1 MSSAS
6 FSETRSQP
14 PSPPSPASPPSPPS
28 IPLLR
33 SPSIPSTPSTASPQV
48 FTVPASCPSTSQPT
62 SAPSSHTSSTGSSI
76 FDLSVFFSLN
86 PQPVMT
92 RDPSPGMTSPSLP
105 SSEADPQ
112 SQPQSMASSQAS
124 ENFTAPRGTWTV
136 STEEYPRP
144 MGNLQPNSQTSSEEG
159 FIYFTGTIPLS
170 PPIPLSR
177 CPGGTPQINTQA
189 ASPHASNPQPIIYPC
204 PTPILQVRLPG
215 SWASSRSTSLLS
227 SPLSSSQPNA
237 QPHTATSS
245 NPHPSPILHVTIMPG
260 SWVSLPNSP
269 IPSLLSSPVLEAST
283 SSASIHSNP
292 ANISITPTI
301 PITSITP
308 TTPITSITPTA
319 PSTPTLNDAENTGTP
334 DITIAIAGLNICNPT
349 THDTEPSIDTDSNTN
364 KCTNPSDGTD
374 ESPSSKNTT
383 EGPNAALTTLT
394 TSTMCSSCEG
404 GPPSPASSSGSFEL
418 GCVLQ

>member
-1 MSSAS
+1 MSSES

-14 PSPPSPASPPSPPS
+14 PSPPSPASPPLPPS
-28 IPLLR
+28 IPLPR
-33 SPSIPSTPSTASPQV
+33 SPSIPSTPSTGRPQV
-48 FTVPASCPSTSQPT
+48 STAPASCPSTSQPT
-62 SAPSSHTSSTGSSI
+62 SAPTSHTSSAESSL
-76 FDLSVFFSLN
+76 FDLSVFFSLD
-86 PQPVMT
+86 PRPVTT

-112 SQPQSMASSQAS
+112 SIPQSMASSQAS
-124 ENFTAPRGTWTV
+124 ENFTASRGTWTV

-144 MGNLQPNSQTSSEEG
+144 TGNLQPNSQTSSEEG

-189 ASPHASNPQPIIYPC
+189 ASPDASNLQPSICPC
-204 PTPILQVRLPG
+204 LTPILQVRLPG

-269 IPSLLSSPVLEAST
+269 IPSLLSSPVLEATT
-283 SSASIHSNP
+283 SSDP
-292 ANISITPTI
+292 VT
-301 PITSITP
+301 PITCTSTTSTTLTNLMTP
-308 TTPITSITPTA
+308 IAPAAPTTSTTPIRNDTDSTS
-319 PSTPTLNDAENTGTP
+319 

-349 THDTEPSIDTDSNTN
+349 THNTEPSIDTDSNTN
-364 KCTNPSDGTD
+364 TNKCTNPSGGTD
-374 ESPSSKNTT
+374 ESPSSKNTAD
-383 EGPNAALTTLT
+383 GPNAALATLT

-404 GPPSPASSSGSFEL
+404 GLPSPANSTGSFEL
-418 GCVLQ
+418 GCVQQ